1 MGSVFTVVNHIAG
14 LNMKVCLAMGVAQL
28 LIWAIWAGV
37 TRHPSRWKLWLVVV
51 GEGLAMLLQIYDFP
65 PYRGFVDAHALYHA
79 ANIPLT
85 YLWWSFIRD
94 DSEFRTTA
102 LLKKP
107 KWNFF
112 NQYMHQ
118 SFPADCT
125 MLASY
130 STSECIL
137 LSPDF
142 YIFQTAQP
150 GRSCCFKIFVFH
162 GTSFPVVYE
171 IRSCNRNQIL
181 RSSCWHFSP
190 TQLVSSVG
198 GSHTKL
204 KYLNFAVNSLLF
216 SISTVVRCFLSCSR

>member
-1 MGSVFTVVNHIAG
+1 
-14 LNMKVCLAMGVAQL
+14 
-28 LIWAIWAGV
+28 
-37 TRHPSRWKLWLVVV
+37 
-51 GEGLAMLLQIYDFP
+51 
-65 PYRGFVDAHALYHA
+65 
-79 ANIPLT
+79 
-85 YLWWSFIRD
+85 
-94 DSEFRTTA
+94 
-102 LLKKP
+102 
-107 KWNFF
+107 
-112 NQYMHQ
+112 MHQ

-204 KYLNFAVNSLLF
+204 KCLNFAVNSVLFPLAWWFAVFYLVQGNGCGILCGEMDQRLSLFPMEKVAAWFLVLTWSKKLQNRKATIFISKCESFIPSILISQYSYRSRRTMCNKRIHASSLLGANAG
-216 SISTVVRCFLSCSR
+216 RCRWLLYGPSMLGSWVIPFNLHLQ